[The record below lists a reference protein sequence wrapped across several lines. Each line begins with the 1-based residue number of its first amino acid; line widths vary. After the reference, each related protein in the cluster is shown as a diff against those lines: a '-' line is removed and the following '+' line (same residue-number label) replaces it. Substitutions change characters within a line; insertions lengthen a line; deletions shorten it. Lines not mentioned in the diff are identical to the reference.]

1 MRIEK
6 LATAAAAVTVDE
18 LLTHMR
24 ETGKLTGTLAHV
36 QDAYRI
42 VGCFGALAYE
52 ALMARTEFERSVAEG
67 LALSLL
73 SPAVKSLI
81 SLIKGVKAYTPPRIV
96 VTSPAPVAAPPP
108 PAPASR
114 LTGW

>member
-18 LLTHMR
+18 LLTYMK
-24 ETGKLTGTLAHV
+24 ETGKLTGPAAYA

-42 VGCFGALAYE
+42 AGCFGALAYE
-52 ALMARTEFERSVAEG
+52 ALMARTEFERSLAEG

-73 SPAVKSLI
+73 SPAVKSI
-81 SLIKGVKAYTPPRIV
+81 IGIIKGVKLYSPPRII
-96 VTSPAPVAAPPP
+96 VTSAPVAAPTPV
-108 PAPASR
+108 APASR